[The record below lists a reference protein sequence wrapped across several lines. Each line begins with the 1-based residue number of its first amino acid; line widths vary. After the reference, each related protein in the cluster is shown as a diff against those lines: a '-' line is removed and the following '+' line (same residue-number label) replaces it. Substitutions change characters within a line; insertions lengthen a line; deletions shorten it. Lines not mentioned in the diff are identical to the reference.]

1 MRRAWKVAAS
11 AAVMLAALSAC
22 RGGSGGTSDAS
33 SAIVTTTIP
42 ASTSAP
48 VTPSSATTSTI
59 SASTTVGTTTSL
71 DPPTTTTTTT
81 TTMATSTTTGVPQA
95 LVEEDYRQLYKQ
107 YWVCLRSPAACDP
120 SALTASVGPA
130 RAALM
135 KTLGDMVSGELF
147 AGDEDPGY
155 LIVESV
161 DLSDATTALVT
172 SCWWDTGVLYG
183 PPAQPG
189 GPPLILNDLKATSL
203 FETTMILEDGRW
215 LTSKEQRVSRVEG
228 ENQCPPES

>member
-22 RGGSGGTSDAS
+22 SGGASDAS
-33 SAIVTTTIP
+33 SATVVSPIP
-42 ASTSAP
+42 ASSSAL
-48 VTPSSATTSTI
+48 VTPSSTTTSTI
-59 SASTTVGTTTSL
+59 SAPTTVETTTSL
-71 DPPTTTTTTT
+71 DPITPTTTT
-81 TTMATSTTTGVPQA
+81 TTMATSTTAAVREA
-95 LVEEDYRQLYKQ
+95 LVEEDYRQLYAQ

-135 KTLGDMVSGELF
+135 KTLGDMVAGELF

-155 LIVESV
+155 LVVESV
-161 DLSDATTALVT
+161 DLTNSTTALVT

-189 GPPLILNDLKATSL
+189 GPPLILNDLKATSR
-203 FETTMILEDGRW
+203 FETTMILEGSQW
-215 LTSKEQRVSRVEG
+215 LTSEERRVSRVEG